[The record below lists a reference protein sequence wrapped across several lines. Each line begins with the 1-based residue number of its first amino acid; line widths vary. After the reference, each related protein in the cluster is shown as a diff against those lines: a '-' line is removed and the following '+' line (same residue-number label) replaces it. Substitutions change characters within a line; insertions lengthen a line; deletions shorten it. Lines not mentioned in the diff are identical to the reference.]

1 MQFSIYN
8 GDSLTV
14 NYLYIKIQLNSE
26 EYKVTEKL
34 NEKLSGYRNDNFY
47 KRWMNGLK
55 TRTAENYNSGFQ
67 HWMVFIDMTPTEQ
80 IQKRMHDLTSTNIV
94 ERQFF
99 EDMFRKYKV
108 FLEQRG
114 DLKASAIK
122 SMLIPVA
129 SFFSRNGLK
138 LQLKRGDWES
148 KQTQEVQVRVK
159 LNRDDVRAMYLHASL
174 RDRALLLTLAQSGL
188 SEVDVSY
195 LKIEGFPKLYAIGE
209 GEHLFFEKRREKTG
223 EMQAT
228 CLSAEALHDIHAMLE
243 ERGNPEEGWLFN
255 VQTRESGKQLEVR
268 AINSA
273 MKTLAERTFKDDP
286 EKARGFKTKQ
296 LRSFYNSALL
306 RAGVQPQEIKDL
318 MFGHQRRGAR
328 GHYDYDEETIL
339 MNYKRAF
346 EHLGING
353 IQTRSDVAKLKA
365 EFETTKSE
373 LLKIVSEQRSELD
386 SVKDYLKVF
395 TDIIDKGELAE
406 FREWIEK
413 KHDVEAQEE
422 DNKQRAKI
430 MKQESKREIQGV
442 E

>member
-1 MQFSIYN
+1 MIFFSIAPLIYN

-174 RDRALLLTLAQSGL
+174 RDRALLL
-188 SEVDVSY
+188 
-195 LKIEGFPKLYAIGE
+195 KLFG
-209 GEHLFFEKRREKTG
+209 RRV
-223 EMQAT
+223 
-228 CLSAEALHDIHAMLE
+228 
-243 ERGNPEEGWLFN
+243 W
-255 VQTRESGKQLEVR
+255 
-268 AINSA
+268 
-273 MKTLAERTFKDDP
+273 
-286 EKARGFKTKQ
+286 
-296 LRSFYNSALL
+296 
-306 RAGVQPQEIKDL
+306 
-318 MFGHQRRGAR
+318 
-328 GHYDYDEETIL
+328 
-339 MNYKRAF
+339 
-346 EHLGING
+346 
-353 IQTRSDVAKLKA
+353 
-365 EFETTKSE
+365 
-373 LLKIVSEQRSELD
+373 
-386 SVKDYLKVF
+386 
-395 TDIIDKGELAE
+395 
-406 FREWIEK
+406 
-413 KHDVEAQEE
+413 
-422 DNKQRAKI
+422 
-430 MKQESKREIQGV
+430 
-442 E
+442 